1 VGIPERLT
9 TIRLYDSPELA
20 AADHQM
26 LLDAGIDAYLG
37 GSYYRHRERAQ
48 LRVPE
53 SQIDRALEL
62 LPPELELPTLHDDL
76 RLPSIRCVRCES
88 AAVNVVAPAANYF
101 LVGGVLLGVWALARR
116 QVNAAVLMM
125 IAMTVFAAFAK
136 KLSARRRCDRCGH
149 VWRHGSTRFR
159 PAVLH
164 ASTDEDR
171 DRTDDDRDRTDGDRD
186 RTDPRQRDRT

>member
-1 VGIPERLT
+1 MPIPERLFT
-9 TIRLYDSPELA
+9 VRLYDSPELA

-53 SQIDRALEL
+53 SQIERALEL
-62 LPPELELPTLHDDL
+62 LPPELPTLHDDL
-76 RLPSIRCVRCES
+76 RLPAIRCVRCES
-88 AAVNVVAPAANYF
+88 TSNHVVAPAVNYF
-101 LVGGVLLGVWALARR
+101 LIGGALLGVWALARR

-125 IAMTVFAAFAK
+125 IVMTTFAAFAK
-136 KLSARRRCDRCGH
+136 KLSTRRRCDTCGH
-149 VWRHGSTRFR
+149 VWRHGSSRFR

-164 ASTDEDR
+164 ASTAGERDRTDEDRARTDEDR
-171 DRTDDDRDRTDGDRD
+171 DRTDKRQHDRT
-186 RTDPRQRDRT
+186 